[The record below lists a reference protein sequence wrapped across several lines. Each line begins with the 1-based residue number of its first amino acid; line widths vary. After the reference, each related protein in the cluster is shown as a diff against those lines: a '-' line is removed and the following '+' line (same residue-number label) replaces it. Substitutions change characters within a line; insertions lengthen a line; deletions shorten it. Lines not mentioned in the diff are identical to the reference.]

1 MTTDTLTLRMQH
13 LEQLCGKLQKEK
25 SETQEDFGK
34 QRKKFMEKL
43 VEVESERTLLAN
55 TIERYNTEIREI
67 STQLMAK
74 DEEVNNVR
82 VVAKMSTK
90 QVREDF
96 DVDRVKY
103 EEEIASLRQIMTGER
118 ACFGGALFKC
128 LCVQL
133 NWYCVFIRLQS
144 YCTYMHVHVCKESV
158 NFRMYGH
165 IIA

>member
-1 MTTDTLTLRMQH
+1 MSTDPLKLKVQH

-34 QRKKFMEKL
+34 QRKKFMDKL

-90 QVREDF
+90 QAREDF

-103 EEEIASLRQIMTGER
+103 EEEIASLRQIMTGELTSVLE
-118 ACFGGALFKC
+118 G

-133 NWYCVFIRLQS
+133 NWYYVLIIPSIQCTVSMIR
-144 YCTYMHVHVCKESV
+144 MPIVCITVYST
-158 NFRMYGH
+158 
-165 IIA
+165 